1 MAEDDDSSQEKTEE
15 ASARKIEKAR
25 EEGQI
30 PRSRDLTTT
39 AVLMLA
45 AVGIY
50 FFAEFMG
57 KKLIGLTRENFIL
70 NRATIY
76 DPNAMIAHLASA
88 IYDGLFSIAPL
99 MAMLL
104 VASIVGPIALGGWNF
119 SGKAMAPKLS
129 RMDPLAGLKRM
140 FSVKSLIE
148 LLKALGK
155 VLIILGATIWL
166 LKLYAQDMFRLVD
179 ESIGN
184 AIIHSLEISIFATIA
199 LSATTILIAAI
210 DVPLQIYEYNKK
222 LKMSRQDQKDEAKDM
237 EGKPEVKG
245 RIRQLQ
251 REMAQR
257 RMMSNVPQADV
268 IITNPEHF
276 SVALKYD
283 PETMDTPLMIAKGGD
298 HTALK
303 IREIASA
310 HKIEIIQSPVLARA
324 IFYTTE
330 VDQEIPS
337 GLYLAVAQVLAYV
350 FQLRNFR
357 KGKGEKPAYPRNINV
372 PRDMRYNASGKV
384 D

>member
-1 MAEDDDSSQEKTEE
+1 MAEGDDSSQEKTEE
-15 ASARKIEKAR
+15 ASARKLEKAR
-25 EEGQI
+25 EEGQV

-39 AVLMLA
+39 AVLMIA
-45 AVGIY
+45 AIGLYV
-50 FFAEFMG
+50 FAEFMG
-57 KKLIGLTRENFIL
+57 GKIVGITRENFTL
-70 NRATIY
+70 TRATIY

-99 MAMLL
+99 MILL
-104 VASIVGPIALGGWNF
+104 LIASIVGPIALGGWNY
-119 SGKAMAPKLS
+119 SAKAMEPKLS
-129 RMDPLAGLKRM
+129 RMDPLAGIKRM

-155 VLIILGATIWL
+155 VLVILGATIWI
-166 LKLYAQDMFRLVD
+166 LKIYAQDMFRLVD

-184 AIIHSLEISIFATIA
+184 AIIHSLEISILATIA
-199 LSATTILIAAI
+199 LSATTIAIAAI
-210 DVPLQIYEYNKK
+210 DVPIQIYEYNKK
-222 LKMSRQDQKDEAKDM
+222 LKMSRQDQKDESKDTD
-237 EGKPEVKG
+237 GKPEVKG

-276 SVALKYD
+276 SVALQYD
-283 PETMDTPLMIAKGGD
+283 PETMDTPLMLAKGGD

-303 IREIASA
+303 IREIAKA
-310 HKIEIIQSPVLARA
+310 HNIEIIQSPVLARA

-350 FQLRNFR
+350 FQLRNYR
-357 KGKGEKPAYPRNINV
+357 KGKGDRPVYPRNINV
-372 PRDMRYNASGKV
+372 PRDMRYNTSGEV

>member
-1 MAEDDDSSQEKTEE
+1 MAEGDDSSQEKTEE
-15 ASARKIEKAR
+15 ASPRKLEKAR
-25 EEGQI
+25 EEGQV
-30 PRSRDLTTT
+30 PRSRDLTST
-39 AVLMLA
+39 AVLLIA
-45 AVGIY
+45 SVGIY
-50 FFAEFMG
+50 VFAGFMG
-57 KKLIGLTRENFIL
+57 NKIVGLTRENFTL

-76 DPNAMIAHLASA
+76 DPNAMIAHLVSA
-88 IYDGLFSIAPL
+88 IYDGLVSIAPL
-99 MAMLL
+99 MILL
-104 VASIVGPIALGGWNF
+104 LIASIVGPIALGGWNY
-119 SGKAMAPKLS
+119 SPKAMEPKFS
-129 RMDPLAGLKRM
+129 RMDPLAGIKRM
-140 FSVKSLIE
+140 FSAKSLIE

-155 VLIILGATIWL
+155 VLIILGATVWV
-166 LKLYAQDMFRLVD
+166 LKFFAQDMFRLVD
-179 ESIGN
+179 ESIGS
-184 AIIHSLEISIFATIA
+184 AIIHSLEISILATIA
-199 LSATTILIAAI
+199 LSATTIVIAAI
-210 DVPLQIYEYNKK
+210 DVPIQIFEYNKK
-222 LKMSRQDQKDEAKDM
+222 LKMSRQDQKDEAKETD
-237 EGKPEVKG
+237 GKPEVKG

-283 PETMDTPLMIAKGGD
+283 PDTMETPLMIAKGGD

-303 IREIASA
+303 IREIARA
-310 HKIEIIQSPVLARA
+310 HNIEIIQSPVLARA

-350 FQLRNFR
+350 FQLRNYR
-357 KGKGEKPAYPRNINV
+357 KGKGERPVYPRNINV

>member
-15 ASARKIEKAR
+15 ASSRKIEKAR

-45 AVGIY
+45 ALGLY

-57 KKLIGLTRENFIL
+57 EKLIGLTRENFIL

-99 MAMLL
+99 MAILL

-119 SGKAMAPKLS
+119 SSKAMEPKLS

-140 FSVKSLIE
+140 FSVNALIE

-166 LKLYAQDMFRLVD
+166 LKFYAQDMFRLVD

-184 AIIHSLEISIFATIA
+184 AILHSLEISIFATIA

-222 LKMSRQDQKDEAKDM
+222 LKMSRQDQKDEAKDTD
-237 EGKPEVKG
+237 GKPEVKG

-268 IITNPEHF
+268 VITNPEHF

-283 PETMDTPLMIAKGGD
+283 PENMDTPLMIAKGGD

-303 IREIASA
+303 IREIANA

-337 GLYLAVAQVLAYV
+337 GLYLAVAQILAYV

-357 KGKGEKPAYPRNINV
+357 KGKGEKPSYPRNITV
-372 PRDMRYNASGKV
+372 PRDFRYDASGKV